1 MKTCNGIFIDL
12 IEGASGL
19 KPLEIETEDVI
30 LVRMPH
36 GPFRVRIL
44 APQLTNVSVTV
55 DGVERLATQ
64 VQPNQLTMLSTGS
77 DGRPFTF
84 GDKPSVKATDQPLQ
98 PALFAEAPPRDT
110 REMVAPSHG
119 LVIVSAQFA
128 EQSASATA
136 PGVKPGPAAL
146 VFFQMNT
153 HREHLR
159 AVAANLHRVIPPE
172 GVARRRC
179 SCCP

>member
-12 IEGASGL
+12 IEGESGL

-36 GPFRVRIL
+36 GQFRVRVLSPAL
-44 APQLTNVSVTV
+44 ANITVTL
-55 DGVERLATQ
+55 DGAEVLATQ
-64 VQPNQLTMLSTGS
+64 VKPNQLTVLSTGS

-84 GDKPSVKATDQPLQ
+84 GDKPSVKATDQPVQ
-98 PALFAEAPPRDT
+98 PALFVEAPAKDT
-110 REMVAPSHG
+110 REMAAPSHG

-128 EQSASATA
+128 EQGATA

-153 HREHLR
+153 HRDHLR

-172 GVARRRC
+172 GVTRRRC